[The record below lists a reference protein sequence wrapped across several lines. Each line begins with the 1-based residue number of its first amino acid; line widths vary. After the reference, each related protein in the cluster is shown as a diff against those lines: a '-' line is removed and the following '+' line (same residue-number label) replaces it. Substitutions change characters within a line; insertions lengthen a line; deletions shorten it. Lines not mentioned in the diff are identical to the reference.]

1 MRTVGYTGRTT
12 MLYQETMTRG
22 MPLYIVLKLAVE
34 IRMYS
39 RKFNMQTFQV
49 LVRKTITI
57 SSHSVTLIV
66 KVANMPAHTS

>member
-12 MLYQETMTRG
+12 MLYQETITQG

-34 IRMYS
+34 IRMY
-39 RKFNMQTFQV
+39 RHIFNMQMLQV
-49 LVRKTITI
+49 VIRKTITI